1 MKHPNLRVSLLVIG
15 MQGIKSTL
23 KKPIHKIIKTIFIT
37 LQQGIKNNP
46 GSDINFLRTQYY
58 STAENKYKQI

>member
-23 KKPIHKIIKTIFIT
+23 KKPIHKTIKAIFIT
-37 LQQGIKNNP
+37 LQQ
-46 GSDINFLRTQYY
+46 
-58 STAENKYKQI
+58 AEKITPEVIVIS

>member
-23 KKPIHKIIKTIFIT
+23 KKKPIHKTIKAIFIT
-37 LQQGIKNNP
+37 LQQ
-46 GSDINFLRTQYY
+46 
-58 STAENKYKQI
+58 AEKITPEVILIS